1 MFCFFSDLHHEFSHE
16 YPTLLRRN
24 YSVQFP
30 LTEIEHMFTQHK
42 VDSDQNQHMIT
53 QQSKE
58 LDSFLLEKE
67 PMGINQN
74 ELPLEYT
81 KESTLLPIKQIL
93 DSFSHTSDTNTTQ
106 GADEKDSDIPPPP
119 PQLHEFES
127 NNAETEGANKRKLG
141 QIKKEKKND
150 NQLSPRLRKA
160 VHKTGK
166 NKRLFSSKNTSVTRA
181 SSESNKEISKPTVTP
196 KSAGADKPKAEDSPL
211 KRIASGNDYKVN
223 SSKTT
228 PRSKEKD
235 TH

>member
-1 MFCFFSDLHHEFSHE
+1 M
-16 YPTLLRRN
+16 LRRN

-30 LTEIEHMFTQHK
+30 LTDIEHMLTQHK
-42 VDSDQNQHMIT
+42 VDSGQNQDMAT

-58 LDSFLLEKE
+58 LDSLHLEKA
-67 PMGINQN
+67 PMDININ
-74 ELPLEYT
+74 EAPLEYT

-93 DSFSHTSDTNTTQ
+93 DSFSHTNDTNTTQ
-106 GADEKDSDIPPPP
+106 GADEKDSDIPPP

-141 QIKKEKKND
+141 QIKREKKSD
-150 NQLSPRLRKA
+150 NQLSPGLRKA

-166 NKRLFSSKNTSVTRA
+166 NKKLFSSKNASVIRA
-181 SSESNKEISKPTVTP
+181 SSESNKEVSKPTVTP

-211 KRIASGNDYKVN
+211 KRIASGNDYKVY
-223 SSKTT
+223 SAKKT

-235 TH
+235 TR